1 MSWLRATAPSIGQR
15 AETCWSTTR
24 MPTQSVIQDQL
35 RLSRSSS
42 YPFLLNFHVA
52 RMLSV
57 HPLPP
62 THSSPL
68 SPPRIR
74 SWTETRHTFFTTTRL
89 TSVNIYLRCA
99 TVCVCVCVCVSLSLW
114 YWPDFFAPQ
123 CDQSLTVCWLVS
135 LSCIPTPP
143 VPTRLLHLGR
153 RLNLSESYVRAHTH
167 THTHTRVYKCL
178 YTPLPFRI

>member
-62 THSSPL
+62 THSSLL

-89 TSVNIYLRCA
+89 TSVNIYLHCA
-99 TVCVCVCVCVSLSLW
+99 TVCVCVCVCVSLCVCVCVCVCLCLCVCVCVCARMHVHIMGLW
-114 YWPDFFAPQ
+114 HRSPCPDI
-123 CDQSLTVCWLVS
+123 T
-135 LSCIPTPP
+135 
-143 VPTRLLHLGR
+143 
-153 RLNLSESYVRAHTH
+153 
-167 THTHTRVYKCL
+167 
-178 YTPLPFRI
+178 